1 MRVGFLVLYSQFNNQ
16 YINRR
21 CAEGVA
27 HRAVSEQELPTAV
40 VGLKGHLN
48 QLAQL
53 RLNLTGQLRHDAIVI
68 GDADGTVRIGKV
80 NAIAGVINASI
91 PAC

>member
-1 MRVGFLVLYSQFNNQ
+1 MNQ
-16 YINRR
+16 HINGR

-27 HRAVSEQELPTAV
+27 HRAMAEEELPTAV

-68 GDADGTVRIGKV
+68 ADADRTHLKRQRRFLRL
-80 NAIAGVINASI
+80 
-91 PAC
+91 